1 MKQLLIRLQKE
12 LKEMEH
18 DLKVTIPEEIAK
30 AAAHGDLSEN
40 AEYEAALEKQRM
52 FQLKHRNLK
61 KRIGELAQMNV
72 DALPDDRVAYGAIVT
87 LYDLDHDE
95 ELTYQ
100 LVMPEASDLQQNKL
114 SVSSPIGTGLLGK
127 EEGEEVSIHI
137 PAGTK
142 NFEIVKIIPY
152 RDTEQNL

>member
-1 MKQLLIRLQKE
+1 
-12 LKEMEH
+12 
-18 DLKVTIPEEIAK
+18 
-30 AAAHGDLSEN
+30 
-40 AEYEAALEKQRM
+40 M